1 MSLLSNTDDHCIRC
15 KEISQWTHKDHPYA
29 AAEKVYL
36 LACGDIIC
44 QNCLTHTWLT
54 TEPSGPILCP
64 LCSEPAGF
72 SEQPKEIRDVN
83 RDTMEEAQA
92 IVRTKSMAYAD
103 IGFELEDAR
112 KYLNQLYEMVLD
124 QVLSEQ
130 DMGSPLFMDPKRGK
144 CSNTFFDALYQ
155 RFNGNATSSASSIV
169 FTSNQRYLITPV
181 ALENELRSLLDKALF
196 EFANKYYGMAL
207 LRLGGGF
214 ANLDMEKKILELA
227 RSEMPEIKKLG
238 DLWNEVAGLLVGFLA
253 LRHKERFVEVG
264 EV

>member
-15 KEISQWTHKDHPYA
+15 KKISQRTHKDHPYA
-29 AAEKVYL
+29 AAERVYL

-44 QNCLTHTWLT
+44 QNCLTHTWFT
-54 TEPSGPILCP
+54 TGPSDPILCP

-72 SEQPKEIRDVN
+72 REQPKEIRDVN
-83 RDTMEEAQA
+83 RDTVEEVQA
-92 IVRTKSMAYAD
+92 IVRTKTMAYAD
-103 IGFELEDAR
+103 IGFELKDAR
-112 KYLNQLYEMVLD
+112 KYLSQLYEMVLD

-130 DMGSPLFMDPKRGK
+130 DMGSPLFMDLKRGK

-155 RFNGNATSSASSIV
+155 RFNGNATFSASSII
-169 FTSNQRYLITPV
+169 FTSNQRYLITSV

-214 ANLDMEKKILELA
+214 ANLDKQKKTLELTK
-227 RSEMPEIKKLG
+227 SEMPEIRKLG

-253 LRHKERFVEVG
+253 LRHKERFVEA
-264 EV
+264 